1 MLCCQEYSRT
11 LHPKPVKVNTQ
22 THSHHT
28 QVLAAG
34 TVIPL
39 LSHCKNLGTIPFKVN
54 RFILSIPT
62 LSSMIEQNA
71 LIKENVGLTLCQG
84 IVTLSYFS
92 NLFVHTLVYR
102 VL

>member
-39 LSHCKNLGTIPFKVN
+39 LSHCKNLGT
-54 RFILSIPT
+54 T
-62 LSSMIEQNA
+62 L
-71 LIKENVGLTLCQG
+71 
-84 IVTLSYFS
+84 
-92 NLFVHTLVYR
+92 
-102 VL
+102 